1 VHDQKEAVSGRSTGA
16 RGLAVAF
23 SLALVAAGV
32 VAVSRA
38 RAGREPGTSAAP
50 HAQPAADTS
59 GAGGP
64 GYVLMDLSAIKRV
77 VHGGKP
83 VLVHFWASW
92 CGPCLDE
99 LPLIDKFAR
108 DARARG
114 VDFVS
119 LSLDDPKRAGERV
132 VRTLAQRAPTLTRN
146 IVHVD
151 DPDGFIN
158 TIDAEWEGAI
168 PALFAYDPQGRL
180 RGRLI
185 GEASR
190 RDLENLIARLVKP
203 GK

>member
-1 VHDQKEAVSGRSTGA
+1 
-16 RGLAVAF
+16 
-23 SLALVAAGV
+23 
-32 VAVSRA
+32 
-38 RAGREPGTSAAP
+38 
-50 HAQPAADTS
+50 
-59 GAGGP
+59 
-64 GYVLMDLSAIKRV
+64 MDLPAIKRV
-77 VHGGKP
+77 AHGSGKP

-99 LPLIDKFAR
+99 LPLMEKFAR

-114 VDFVS
+114 VEVIS
-119 LSLDDPKRAGERV
+119 LSLDDPKRAGDRV
-132 VRTLAQRAPTLTRN
+132 VRTLAQRAPSLTRN

-158 TIDAEWEGAI
+158 AIDAEWEGAI
-168 PALFAYDPQGRL
+168 PALFAYDSQGRL

-190 RDLENLIARLVKP
+190 RDLENLLSRLVNP